1 MVGHMS
7 VHSRNSL
14 ACVDNHHSIG
24 CISISSLLLVLKF
37 VPRNVE
43 SQTQARIRS
52 WSPPRGCLWTT
63 KHRQI
68 HMCMH
73 ASAKAERGRCELFE
87 RIPGIYLYCM
97 YITYRYVYK
106 YSYIQYIRST
116 IHTLS
121 NRPNRIFREHGG
133 FIQTQRRTL
142 TNKARAKLSSS
153 PYAPD
158 LNRTMLSRKFLVTTF
173 GTRVSSWQGDPEVL
187 VLPFGFWQRLQTVEI
202 RNLIDSSNASTK
214 LQVPHSNNH

>member
-43 SQTQARIRS
+43 SQTFQAQARSIRS

-63 KHRQI
+63 KQRQI

-97 YITYRYVYK
+97 YIQV
-106 YSYIQYIRST
+106 SVQVLVHT
-116 IHTLS
+116 IH
-121 NRPNRIFREHGG
+121 RIYNTYPF
-133 FIQTQRRTL
+133 
-142 TNKARAKLSSS
+142 KSAKSYFS
-153 PYAPD
+153 
-158 LNRTMLSRKFLVTTF
+158 
-173 GTRVSSWQGDPEVL
+173 
-187 VLPFGFWQRLQTVEI
+187 
-202 RNLIDSSNASTK
+202 
-214 LQVPHSNNH
+214 